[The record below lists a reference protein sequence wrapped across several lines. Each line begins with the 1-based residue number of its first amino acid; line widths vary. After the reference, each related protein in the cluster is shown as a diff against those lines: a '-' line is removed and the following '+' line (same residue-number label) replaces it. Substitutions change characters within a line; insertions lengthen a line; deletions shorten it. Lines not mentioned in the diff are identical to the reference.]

1 MKFNQFK
8 TQPSPESP
16 QVPLLA
22 LPADE
27 NTEAEIEIY
36 MLKNGWCPI
45 CSYPVIEDT
54 AKHNIHIYTYTC
66 KMNLLHIFEVDH
78 ASGTVTSLTN

>member
-8 TQPSPESP
+8 SQPSSEPK

-22 LPADE
+22 LASDL
-27 NTEAEIEIY
+27 NTEVEVEIY

-45 CSYPVIEDT
+45 CSYPVIEDV
-54 AKHNIHIYTYTC
+54 AARNIHISTYIC
-66 KMNLLHIFEVDH
+66 KMNFLHLFEVDH
-78 ASGTVTSLTN
+78 ASGTVTSLT